1 MGFLSTLNIDW
12 LSLTAL
18 GVVGLLSLLVWRRY
32 FSAISDIPGPFAAS
46 FTRLW
51 HMRRILKG
59 DQNLELIRLHAKH
72 GHFVRMSYD
81 EVSVSHPDAIKKIL
95 LATLHKANW
104 YKIHALPDYRFQSPM
119 STTDPKKKVE
129 KSKYIAGAYTISSVV
144 RSEEY
149 IDQVFESFLGW
160 LDRYAD
166 EKKPMDLDK
175 FISYATFD
183 VIGEIVFSK
192 QFGFLE
198 RGKDVGKAIE
208 NSLALNA
215 YVAVAGY
222 FRWINIMLLA
232 NPVVTW
238 LSIMPMGH
246 LFDTTKAV
254 LADREK
260 NFNTRHDAIQ
270 YWFKQHEQHPDKLTM
285 RKINTQA
292 LAAVGAGSDTV
303 AAGIQSFIYHMI
315 RHPDA
320 WRRAH
325 AEVVEAA
332 SNGFCKDQIV
342 SYADSQR
349 LTFVQACVK
358 EALRMFGP
366 VPMGLPRIAPKGG
379 LAIGDRTLPEG
390 TIVSV
395 SPWVIH
401 HSKELWGEDARSF
414 NPDRWLSEDSAAKEK
429 YWIPFGAGYGS
440 CPGQNVAKVELAKIT
455 ATIVRD
461 YNIEFV
467 DEKQTWKWK
476 AYFTVVPNS
485 WPVFIEKVA
494 QQD

>member
-1 MGFLSTLNIDW
+1 MGLVLNNSVSWPAIVG
-12 LSLTAL
+12 A

-32 FSAISDIPGPFAAS
+32 FAAISDIPGPFAAS

-51 HMRRILKG
+51 HMNRILKG
-59 DQNLELIRLHAKH
+59 DQNLELIRLHEKH
-72 GHFVRMSYD
+72 GHFVRVSYD

-95 LATLHKANW
+95 LAPLHKGNW

-129 KSKYIAGAYTISSVV
+129 KSKYIAAAYTVSSVL

-149 IDQVFESFLGW
+149 IDQTFEQFLAW
-160 LDRYAD
+160 LDRYAED
-166 EKKPMDLDK
+166 KKPMNLDK

-192 QFGFLE
+192 KFGFLE
-198 RGKDVGKAIE
+198 QGKDIGDAIG

-222 FRWINIMLLA
+222 FRWINIALLA
-232 NPVVTW
+232 NPLVTW
-238 LSIMPMGH
+238 LAIMPMGH
-246 LFDTTKAV
+246 LFNTTASV

-260 NFNTRHDAIQ
+260 NHDVRFDAVS
-270 YWFKQHEQHPDKLTM
+270 YWFKQHTQHPDKLTV
-285 RKINTQA
+285 REINTQA

-303 AAGIQSFIYHMI
+303 AGGIQSFIYHMI
-315 RHPDA
+315 RHPNA
-320 WRRAH
+320 WERAH
-325 AEVVEAA
+325 AEVEEAVGKGLC
-332 SNGFCKDQIV
+332 SEPIV
-342 SYADSQR
+342 SHADALQ
-349 LTFVQACVK
+349 LPFVQACVK

-379 LAIGDRTLPEG
+379 LTFGDRTIAEG

-401 HSKELWGEDARSF
+401 HSKEFWGEDAHEF
-414 NPDRWLSEDSAAKEK
+414 KPDRWLEGDIAAKEK

-440 CPGQNVAKVELAKIT
+440 CPGQNVAKIELAKIT
-455 ATIVRD
+455 ATLVRD
-461 YNIEFV
+461 YSIRQV
-467 DEKQTWKWK
+467 DPKQEWKWK
-476 AYFTVVPNS
+476 AYFTVVPHS
-485 WPVFIEKVA
+485 WPVFVDKRK
-494 QQD
+494 